1 MIDSPIL
8 IYFRNSTY
16 CLKIEV
22 TAKFVQHEPD
32 LCYSAQAIF
41 EQKLIIAG
49 NGQLVCPYLD
59 YFKDENNELPKI
71 EWDKVMS

>member
-16 CLKIEV
+16 CLKIELI
-22 TAKFVQHEPD
+22 AKFVQHEPD
-32 LCYSAQAIF
+32 LCYSAQTMYI
-41 EQKLIIAG
+41 QKLIIAG